1 MLLHQRVQQD
11 DEPIGQRRGLK
22 RDDEVVVLL
31 RHAQHARVVQA
42 RDALNSLVNLTVE
55 GHAGRYDW
63 VRLMNL
69 RVSKVVKVG
78 RHSLEGMLDGFNM
91 LNSNVVL
98 SQVNTNGPNY
108 LKPLPTGTGAATAEA
123 IPAPRIFRI
132 SLRYMF

>member
-1 MLLHQRVQQD
+1 MKVSGTYTVQSGAYF
-11 DEPIGQRRGLK
+11 P
-22 RDDEVVVLL
+22 
-31 RHAQHARVVQA
+31 RVVQA
-42 RDALNSLVNLTVE
+42 RDALNTLVNVTVE

-69 RVSKVVKVG
+69 RVAKTVRVG
-78 RHSLEGMLDGFNM
+78 KHSIEGMLDGFNM

-98 SQVNTNGPNY
+98 SQVNTNGTNY

-132 SLRYMF
+132 SARYAF